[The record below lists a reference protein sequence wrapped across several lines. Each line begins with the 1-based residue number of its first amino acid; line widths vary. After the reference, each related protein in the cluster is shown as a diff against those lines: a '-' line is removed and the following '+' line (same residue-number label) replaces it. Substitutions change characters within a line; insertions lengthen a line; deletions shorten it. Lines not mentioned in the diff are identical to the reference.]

1 MEFDHFGLSVKVL
14 ITKRVLAR
22 YDSTGPLYTLSL
34 AASSTPTHVFSCMPW
49 LLLLPPLPDIIVSVT
64 PAPTP
69 SPSCRAAHLS
79 PILEVE
85 MIPCVM
91 PVSLVGMF
99 GCLFLVPLPV
109 LSDPLPHTL

>member
-49 LLLLPPLPDIIVSVT
+49 PGCCCFLHFLTLLSRLPRPQRPLQAVEQLIY
-64 PAPTP
+64 
-69 SPSCRAAHLS
+69 HLS
-79 PILEVE
+79 
-85 MIPCVM
+85 
-91 PVSLVGMF
+91 SR
-99 GCLFLVPLPV
+99 
-109 LSDPLPHTL
+109 